1 MPYRTTFEA
10 CSLSAFTKCPVS
22 ANARFADNFLAVR
35 LRTPFKIFVLAY
47 PDIVLDHLK
56 LLLSFLR
63 TESLNVVKGVILWA
77 FVLNTGQLHSVT

>member
-1 MPYRTTFEA
+1 MPYGAAFEA

-22 ANARFADNFLAVR
+22 ANSRFADNFLAVR

-56 LLLSFLR
+56 LLLSLLG
-63 TESLNVVKGVILWA
+63 TESLNMVKGVILLA
-77 FVLNTGQLHSVT
+77 FVFHTGQLHSVT